1 MRGAAQISIYKGAQ
15 KINFEIMSGT
25 EWHQWQPAKPKEYYP
40 VGGQSGQFGG
50 HPGGVRRPPDEVLH
64 EAYVQVERKSFK
76 LSLKRNDK
84 GVYLRITEGVN
95 GRFSSV
101 VVPDSGLKEF
111 QRLLGEMI
119 AADVPPPAA

>member
-1 MRGAAQISIYKGAQ
+1 VRGAAQISIYKGAQ
-15 KINFEIMSGT
+15 NIHFETMSGS

-40 VGGQSGQFGG
+40 FGGQSGQFGG